1 MKRGEMKD
9 REGAGATERGRSP
22 SGVAPASP
30 RGVPAAEAG
39 AAPGRPGFD
48 PGSIRRWSFQRK
60 QEVVLRMLRGEPVE
74 ALSREFGVEIY
85 RLEEWRRKALLGMEE
100 GLRER
105 QGDPLN
111 TELDQAM
118 KRIGELS
125 MENEL
130 LRIRIEKKAPFPTRR
145 SK

>member
-1 MKRGEMKD
+1 MKREEMK
-9 REGAGATERGRSP
+9 EKGATGATERRANQAR
-22 SGVAPASP
+22 SGVAPA
-30 RGVPAAEAG
+30 AEG
-39 AAPGRPGFD
+39 NGGPGQSGFD
-48 PGSIRRWSFQRK
+48 PGAVKRWSFSRK
-60 QEVVLRMLRGEPVE
+60 QEVVLRMLRGEPVD
-74 ALSREFGVEIY
+74 ALSRELGVEIY

-105 QGDPLN
+105 IGDPLN

-130 LRIRIEKKAPFPTRR
+130 LRMRCEKKVPFPPRR
-145 SK
+145 LK

>member
-1 MKRGEMKD
+1 MGKEMKD
-9 REGAGATERGRSP
+9 RGATGATERGRSP
-22 SGVAPASP
+22 SGVAPT
-30 RGVPAAEAG
+30 AEGNGDLA
-39 AAPGRPGFD
+39 RPGFD
-48 PGSIRRWSFQRK
+48 PVAVKRWSFSRK

-74 ALSREFGVEIY
+74 ALSRELGIEIY

-105 QGDPLN
+105 IGDPLN

-130 LRIRIEKKAPFPTRR
+130 LRLRCEKKGPFPNRR
-145 SK
+145 LK